1 MIKMLLKTTSLK
13 SDKNVLFA
21 YVYGSFARGEK
32 DFSDLD
38 IAVYLKKI
46 PRGIVLYERRLAKA
60 LEKETGKPVD
70 VRIINSMPL
79 LLKSRL
85 LKEGALIFS
94 RNQKARIAFE
104 TALISSYLDFSHIMK
119 EFNEK
124 RLERYEIR

>member
-1 MIKMLLKTTSLK
+1 MLLKTTSLK

-32 DFSDLD
+32 DFSDVD

-46 PRGIVLYERRLAKA
+46 PRGLVLYERRLAKD

-70 VRIINSMPL
+70 VRIINSMSL

-85 LKEGALIFS
+85 LKEGTLIFS
-94 RNQKARIAFE
+94 RDQKARVSFE
-104 TALISSYLDFSHIMK
+104 TALISRYLDFSHIMK

>member
-1 MIKMLLKTTSLK
+1 MLLKSNSLK

-38 IAVYLKKI
+38 IAVYLKKD

-70 VRIINSMPL
+70 VRIINFMPL

-85 LKEGALIFS
+85 LKEGTLIFS
-94 RNQKARIAFE
+94 RDQKARIAFE
-104 TALISSYLDFSHIMK
+104 TALIGSYLDFSHIMK